1 MRDFPLAI
9 FFSGN
14 GSNMQNLYEQLH
26 HKDFMGVRL
35 CVCAVVC
42 NNASAYGITR
52 AETLGAPCLVVPHR
66 HKTREEFEEEIVQ
79 ALAPFA
85 PKLCILAGFMR
96 ILSPHFL
103 RHYPAINIHPSILPL
118 FKGAHAIKES
128 FESDMK
134 IAGVS
139 VHWVSEELDGG
150 AIIDQA
156 AFHRKETPTFESFEQ
171 KIHALEYELYPRA
184 VLQALQQSFLKADIG

>member
-1 MRDFPLAI
+1 MRDFPLVI

-26 HKDFMGVRL
+26 HKEFMGLRL
-35 CVCAVVC
+35 CVCAVLC
-42 NNASAYGITR
+42 NNENAYGITR
-52 AETLGAPCLVVPHR
+52 AKALDVPCLVVPHR
-66 HKTREEFEEEIVQ
+66 HKTRHAFETQILQ

-103 RHYPAINIHPSILPL
+103 QHYPAINIHPSLLPL

-139 VHWVSEELDGG
+139 VHWVSAELDSG

-171 KIHALEYELYPRA
+171 KIHALEYALYPRA
-184 VLQALQQSFLKADIG
+184 VLQALQQSFLKADME